1 MITAS
6 IVSYHHRLNELK
18 KVIDCVLAE
27 QVDKL
32 YIVDNSSDDRLR
44 ELEGTSDRIRNQS
57 TLQCRGNGRQ
67 EGYGS
72 HKPETSQT
80 CRNPQ

>member
-44 ELEGTSDRIRNQS
+44 ELEGTSDRIRHPQRIYPGRDGWQESHGSCQS
-57 TLQCRGNGRQ
+57 AAKKDPWTGI
-67 EGYGS
+67 
-72 HKPETSQT
+72 
-80 CRNPQ
+80 